1 MRSEIVKTTQGNR
14 VKLIEG
20 DVTDALRTIKNGT
33 IDLVLTSPP
42 YNLRKIYERDKN
54 MSLSE
59 YISWLKPIVAKICDK
74 ISKRGS
80 ICWQVGNYI
89 NSGEVFPLDYF
100 FYNMFIDEGFKL
112 RNRIIWQFN
121 FGLHAT
127 KRLSGRYETLLW
139 FTKSDDYIF
148 NLDAIRVPQLYP
160 GKRYSATKGT
170 KKAGKPSGNPLGK
183 NPTDFWEFSAEEYFK
198 NDLIW
203 KIPNVKANH
212 PEQTIHPCQF
222 PHELAERCIL
232 AFTNKNDN
240 VLDPFVGA
248 GTTAIAAAKAGRNAV
263 VIDRNADYIAISKQ
277 RLNELLNGTLRLRS
291 SGIKV
296 VKPNKQDRVAQVPTE
311 WSDGVKLK

>member
-160 GKRYSATKGT
+160 GKRYSAT
-170 KKAGKPSGNPLGK
+170 
-183 NPTDFWEFSAEEYFK
+183 
-198 NDLIW
+198 
-203 KIPNVKANH
+203 
-212 PEQTIHPCQF
+212 
-222 PHELAERCIL
+222 
-232 AFTNKNDN
+232 
-240 VLDPFVGA
+240 
-248 GTTAIAAAKAGRNAV
+248 
-263 VIDRNADYIAISKQ
+263 
-277 RLNELLNGTLRLRS
+277 
-291 SGIKV
+291 
-296 VKPNKQDRVAQVPTE
+296 
-311 WSDGVKLK
+311 